1 MEGLPRSERP
11 PERAVVEHAM
21 DALRDVPGLV
31 KLQKEDSLLGQ
42 VKIVLEEEGGAAGQQ
57 QLSEAEVA
65 RYLLDD
71 QSLVR
76 YELEERVILVRRKSA
91 LAVPRL

>member
-1 MEGLPRSERP
+1 
-11 PERAVVEHAM
+11 M

-42 VKIVLEEEGGAAGQQ
+42 VKSVLEEEGAAAGQQ